1 MSRALRRHHL
11 SRLKSKRRYDYC
23 FAGVPIGQHV
33 ATPARCSC
41 WMCGNPRRPFNSFDK
56 QQRRKMKKPSFRQ
69 PETMR
74 PVSEYGFQAA

>member
-11 SRLKSKRRYDYC
+11 SRLKNKRRHDYC

-41 WMCGNPRRPFNSFDK
+41 WMCGNPHGNGRTALTV
-56 QQRRKMKKPSFRQ
+56 QQLR
-69 PETMR
+69 
-74 PVSEYGFQAA
+74 QAAAAQNEEAILQAA